1 MRNCACVS
9 FFILCLRFQYRIC
22 FLRRFFGRLHRLLLP
37 EVPLLRRLLT
47 WAYFINKC
55 ICQQNLRLSL
65 KRCNS
70 SNFCLQNRIAHQSI
84 SWESSASQIHR
95 LLSLLQNHS
104 SNLRVWCSSWVCLRF
119 SARTWNILSSWLLL
133 YQ

>member
-22 FLRRFFGRLHRLLLP
+22 LLRRFFGRLHRFLLP
-37 EVPLLRRLLT
+37 EVPLLWRLLT

-55 ICQQNLRLSL
+55 ICQQNLLLSL
-65 KRCNS
+65 KQFNS
-70 SNFCLQNRIAHQSI
+70 SNFCLQKRIAHQSI
-84 SWESSASQIHR
+84 SWGSSASQIHR

-104 SNLRVWCSSWVCLRF
+104 SNLCVWCSSWVCLRF